1 MNFTNH
7 LHVPV
12 LSSEFE
18 NLLNVRPGGV
28 YIDATFGR
36 GGHSKIVL
44 SKLSS
49 TGRLLVFDRDVCAIS
64 CAKNLANN
72 DSRIEIF
79 HSEFSEIPSILPT
92 SRKKIDGIF
101 FDLGV
106 SSPQLENSS
115 RGFSFKCDGP
125 LDMRMNQEKGRTA
138 EDWINSAPEK
148 EIADVLWRFGEERFS
163 RKIAKKIV
171 YYRKDKAIK
180 TTGVLADIIRSSIK
194 GSYKIDPATR
204 SFQAIRMLIN
214 EELLELESILASVL
228 CMLKKGG
235 RLLVI
240 SFHSIEDRL
249 VKHHFRDLSKV
260 DTSLSGE
267 GLPDYRLLTK
277 KPIRATR
284 EEIQANRR
292 SRSARLRGLECLV

>member
-1 MNFTNH
+1 MNFSNQLH
-7 LHVPV
+7 LPV
-12 LSSEFE
+12 LSGEFE
-18 NLLNVRPGGV
+18 NLLDVRPGGV

-44 SKLSS
+44 SRLSS
-49 TGRLLVFDRDVCAIS
+49 SGRLLVFDRDVSAIS
-64 CAKNLANN
+64 CAKALANN

-79 HSEFSEIPSILPT
+79 HSEFSEIPSILST
-92 SRKKIDGIF
+92 LRKKIDGIF

-115 RGFSFKCDGP
+115 RGFSFKFDGP

-171 YYRKDKAIK
+171 NYRKDKTIK
-180 TTGVLADIIRSSIK
+180 TTGILADIIRSSIK

-204 SFQAIRMLIN
+204 SFQAIRILIN

-260 DTSLSGE
+260 DTGLSGK
-267 GLPDYRLLTK
+267 GSPNYRLLTK

-292 SRSARLRGLECLV
+292 SRSARLRALECLV

>member
-1 MNFTNH
+1 MNFSNH

-12 LSSEFE
+12 LSGEFE

-64 CAKNLANN
+64 CAKDLANN

-79 HSEFSEIPSILPT
+79 HSEFSEIPSILST
-92 SRKKIDGIF
+92 LRKKIDGIF

-148 EIADVLWRFGEERFS
+148 EIADVLWRFGEERLS

-260 DTSLSGE
+260 DTSLSGK
-267 GLPDYRLLTK
+267 GSPDYRLLTK

>member
-1 MNFTNH
+1 MNFSNQ

-12 LSSEFE
+12 LSGEFE
-18 NLLNVRPGGV
+18 NLLDVRPGGV

-79 HSEFSEIPSILPT
+79 HSEFSQIPSILSA

-204 SFQAIRMLIN
+204 SFQAIRILIN

-260 DTSLSGE
+260 DTSLSGK
-267 GLPDYRLLTK
+267 GSPDYRLLTK

>member
-1 MNFTNH
+1 MNFSNQ

-12 LSSEFE
+12 LSGEFE
-18 NLLNVRPGGV
+18 NLLDVRPGGV

-79 HSEFSEIPSILPT
+79 HSEFSEIPSILST

-163 RKIAKKIV
+163 RKIAKKIA

-204 SFQAIRMLIN
+204 SFQAIRILIN

-260 DTSLSGE
+260 DTSLSGK
-267 GLPDYRLLTK
+267 GSPDYRLLTK

>member
-79 HSEFSEIPSILPT
+79 HSEFSEIPSILST
-92 SRKKIDGIF
+92 SRKKIDGVF

-260 DTSLSGE
+260 DTSLPGNGS
-267 GLPDYRLLTK
+267 PDYRLLTK

-292 SRSARLRGLECLV
+292 SRSARLRALECLV

>member
-92 SRKKIDGIF
+92 SRKEIDGIF

-180 TTGVLADIIRSSIK
+180 TTGVLADIIRSSIR

-260 DTSLSGE
+260 DTSLSGN
-267 GLPDYRLLTK
+267 GSPDYRLLTK

>member
-92 SRKKIDGIF
+92 SRKEIDGIF

-260 DTSLSGE
+260 DTSLPGNGS
-267 GLPDYRLLTK
+267 PDYRLLTK

>member
-1 MNFTNH
+1 MNFNTH
-7 LHVPV
+7 QHVPV
-12 LSSEFE
+12 LSGEFE
-18 NLLNVRPGGV
+18 NLLKIRPGGV

-44 SKLSS
+44 RKLSS
-49 TGRLLVFDRDVCAIS
+49 SGRLIVFDRDVCAIS
-64 CAKNLANN
+64 CAKDLAND

-79 HSEFSEIPSILPT
+79 HSEFSEIPSILST
-92 SRKKIDGIF
+92 LRKKIDGIF

-115 RGFSFKCDGP
+115 RGFSFKFDGP

-138 EDWINSAPEK
+138 EDWVNSAPEE

-171 YYRKDKAIK
+171 NYRKDKAIK
-180 TTGVLADIIRSSIK
+180 TTGTLADIIRSSIK
-194 GSYKIDPATR
+194 GGYKIDPATR

-214 EELLELESILASVL
+214 EEFLELESILASVL

-249 VKHHFRDLSKV
+249 VKHHFRNLSRV
-260 DTSLSGE
+260 DT
-267 GLPDYRLLTK
+267 GLYGKGSPDYRLLTK

-292 SRSARLRGLECLV
+292 SRSARLRGVECLV

>member
-1 MNFTNH
+1 MNFSNQ

-12 LSSEFE
+12 LSGEFE
-18 NLLNVRPGGV
+18 NLLDVKPGGV

-44 SKLSS
+44 SRLSS
-49 TGRLLVFDRDVCAIS
+49 SGRLLVFDRDVCAIS
-64 CAKNLANN
+64 CAKALANN

-79 HSEFSEIPSILPT
+79 HSEFSEIPSILYT
-92 SRKKIDGIF
+92 LRKKIDGIF

-115 RGFSFKCDGP
+115 RGFSFKFDGP

-171 YYRKDKAIK
+171 NFRKDKTIK

-204 SFQAIRMLIN
+204 SFQAIRILIN

-260 DTSLSGE
+260 DTGLSGK
-267 GLPDYRLLTK
+267 GSPNYRLLTK

>member
-1 MNFTNH
+1 MSYRND

-12 LSSEFE
+12 LPAEFE
-18 NLLNVRPGGV
+18 SLLNIRPGGV

-44 SKLSS
+44 NRLSS
-49 TGRLLVFDRDVCAIS
+49 SGRLFVFDRDVFAIS
-64 CAKNLANN
+64 CAKDLASC
-72 DSRIEIF
+72 DSRVETF
-79 HSEFSEIPSILPT
+79 HSEFSAIPLVLSALQ
-92 SRKKIDGIF
+92 KKIDGIF
-101 FDLGV
+101 FDLGL

-115 RGFSFKCDGP
+115 RGFSFKFDGP
-125 LDMRMNQEKGRTA
+125 LDMRMNQERGRTA

-148 EIADVLWRFGEERFS
+148 EIADVLWKFGEERFS

-171 YYRKDKAIK
+171 SYRKNKPIK
-180 TTGVLADIIRSSIK
+180 STGVLADIVRTSIK

-204 SFQAIRMLIN
+204 SFQAIRMFIN
-214 EELLELESILASVL
+214 EEFLELESILGSVFR
-228 CMLKKGG
+228 MLKKGG
-235 RLLVI
+235 RILVI

-260 DTSLSGE
+260 DTGLSVN

-277 KPIRATR
+277 KPIRPTR

-292 SRSARLRGLECLV
+292 SRSARLRGLECLI